1 MIYDFKKQL
10 RSGQTHEHFLD
21 EYCRQWFEI
30 REATYQEQRQGIDRG
45 FTHKDNGALH
55 TVEYKADTTAS
66 RTGNAFVETI
76 SVDTANKAGWAYTSK
91 ADWLLYYLP
100 QDGLIYFW
108 EFAKFRLH
116 LPRWVRQF
124 PTRAIPN
131 KGYKTH
137 GILVPLDE
145 FEQHANKVINL

>member
-1 MIYDFKKQL
+1 MYDFKTQL
-10 RSGQTHEHFLD
+10 TRGQTHEHFLD
-21 EYCRQWFEI
+21 QYCSRWYVIRQ
-30 REATYQEQRQGIDRG
+30 ATYDEQRQGIDRG
-45 FTHKDNGALH
+45 FTHKDNGAVY

-76 SVDTANKAGWAYTSK
+76 SVDTANKAGWAYTSR

-100 QDGLIYFW
+100 ASGLIYFF

-116 LPRWVRQF
+116 LPRWVREF

-131 KGYKTH
+131 KRYKTI
-137 GILVPLDE
+137 GLLVPLAE
-145 FEQHANKVINL
+145 FEQHANKVVNL